1 MPLEVLVLLFAAVTA
16 CLAADLFDAGA
27 PVHRAAVSA
36 LLVLFLLGAVY
47 AVLNVA
53 HRVGAEGAIPRERI
67 AGWCAE
73 RTEAEDYVRCPQPL
87 HPRAGRRLPAARRA
101 VGAAARGS
109 PVVRPVAAVGVEVR
123 PARTG
128 YDPSRR
134 RAPGSQ

>member
-67 AGWCAE
+67 AGWWRRAH
-73 RTEAEDYVRCPQPL
+73 RGRGLRCPQPL

-109 PVVRPVAAVGVEVR
+109 PVVRPVAAVGVEVC

>member
-27 PVHRAAVSA
+27 PVHHAAVSA

-53 HRVGAEGAIPRERI
+53 HRVRGEGAIPRERI

-73 RTEAEDYVRCPQPL
+73 RTEAEDYAARSRCIREQV
-87 HPRAGRRLPAARRA
+87 AGYRRLAA
-101 VGAAARGS
+101 
-109 PVVRPVAAVGVEVR
+109 P
-123 PARTG
+123 
-128 YDPSRR
+128 
-134 RAPGSQ
+134 